1 MTLFL
6 LALSDSGINKNTR
19 PTVRPA
25 IRIIIITNRIL
36 LPKNLVDRLLVSSGT
51 VIQDTT
57 VKIIINSFTA
67 TS

>member
-6 LALSDSGINKNTR
+6 LALSDSGINKKMR
-19 PTVRPA
+19 LTVRPA

-36 LPKNLVDRLLVSSGT
+36 LPKNLVDRLLESSGT